1 MLQKEP
7 GELGQI
13 QKMDGLTRLE
23 MGCLPAPF
31 AVRAAPHADEKSA
44 E

>member
-1 MLQKEP
+1 MFQKEP

-13 QKMDGLTRLE
+13 QKMDDLTRLE
-23 MGCLPAPF
+23 MGRFTAPF
-31 AVRAAPHADEKSA
+31 AVRATPHSDQKSA